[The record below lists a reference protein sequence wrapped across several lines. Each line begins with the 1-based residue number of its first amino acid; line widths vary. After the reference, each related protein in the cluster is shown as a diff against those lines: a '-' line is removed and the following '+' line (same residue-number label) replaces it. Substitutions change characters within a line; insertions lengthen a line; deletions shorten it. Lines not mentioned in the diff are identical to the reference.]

1 MQKVEKAVFVL
12 ECLRDI
18 GVRIS
23 MDDFGTGQSSLAQ
36 LKNIPLQELKIDK
49 SFIMTLCSDSQNQ
62 AIVRTTL
69 QLAQNMNLDVVAEG
83 VEDSQTMQYLADA
96 GCQQVQGYHISKPI
110 SSTAFIQWLDGWA
123 HVPRIDR
130 RSKDRPFAN
139 KVS

>member
-1 MQKVEKAVFVL
+1 VEKAVFVL

-49 SFIMTLCSDSQNQ
+49 AFIMTLCSDSQNQ
-62 AIVRTTL
+62 AIVRTTM
-69 QLAQNMNLDVVAEG
+69 QLARNMKLGVVAEG
-83 VEDSQTMQYLADA
+83 VEDSLTMQYLADA
-96 GCQQVQGYHISKPI
+96 GCQQAQGYHISKPI
-110 SSTAFIQWLDGWA
+110 SSADFIQWLDSRA
-123 HVPRIDR
+123 NVPKLDR
-130 RSKDRPFAN
+130 RGNDRPFSS